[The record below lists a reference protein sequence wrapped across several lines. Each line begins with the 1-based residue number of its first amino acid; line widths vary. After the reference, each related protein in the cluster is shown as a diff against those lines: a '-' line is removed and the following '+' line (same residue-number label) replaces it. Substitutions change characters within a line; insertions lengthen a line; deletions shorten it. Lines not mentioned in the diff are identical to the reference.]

1 MDKLPTWAWWTI
13 AGGILLSPVIAFLLA
28 VLVEIVIGCLVQ
40 GGLPAI
46 LILTVAVISG
56 RLLMRKRWPRLPARN
71 LLGDQA

>member
-1 MDKLPTWAWWTI
+1 M
-13 AGGILLSPVIAFLLA
+13 IAFLLA